1 MKTFIFVQKFIH
13 IMIFPTKNDFQ
24 RQVKFEGTPGI
35 KKHTKTGGKC
45 AFYTKKL
52 PEMRSKKT
60 GLNLF
65 WPRSSLVE

>member
-1 MKTFIFVQKFIH
+1 MKTFIFFQKFIH
-13 IMIFPTKNDFQ
+13 IMIFPPKNDFQ
-24 RQVKFEGTPGI
+24 RQVKFGGTPGI
-35 KKHTKTGGKC
+35 KNIPKQEKKC
-45 AFYTKKL
+45 VFYTKKL